1 VEGEGL
7 AAVVAEGAVLVS
19 VCLVVLVHADA
30 TNRTATRA
38 ARAARCRAVALGTRM
53 DEDPIRSTRSRL
65 LILPITIL
73 PRSAGGGGSNSHR
86 SMRPPIHG
94 NNADLGAAGRTRVP
108 AGATEPAFVA
118 APKSPCVDIRCGAS
132 EELTGWV
139 DSLT

>member
-1 VEGEGL
+1 M
-7 AAVVAEGAVLVS
+7 VAEGAVLVS

-73 PRSAGGGGSNSHR
+73 PRSAGGGG
-86 SMRPPIHG
+86 
-94 NNADLGAAGRTRVP
+94 RVP

>member
-1 VEGEGL
+1 MSREAAEISNTLVPRSPRSVDAVPVDGFRTCWETTLGPLTPGTHTAGASGGEVEGEGL

-73 PRSAGGGGSNSHR
+73 PRSAGGGETTPHS
-86 SMRPPIHG
+86 
-94 NNADLGAAGRTRVP
+94 
-108 AGATEPAFVA
+108 
-118 APKSPCVDIRCGAS
+118 
-132 EELTGWV
+132 
-139 DSLT
+139 SLT